1 MNQRRFSNG
10 PDREQVNDL
19 HRGWEHAARIGRPLN
34 VMLSIRPLAD
44 YDPPA
49 FCQFAV
55 RARNKLGTWA
65 RQRDLPFLA
74 AWARECNQDGTG
86 EHLHVLMHVPRK
98 HYSDLEEK
106 LIGWFPEPGAAH
118 VQPADQRVFITETG
132 KRMSAIGYLAKQ
144 MTPQAWYKRGL
155 IRKAGGP
162 ILGKRGGVTRNIGAK
177 AIDAYF
183 NTRASTPTP
192 SAHRGGMICA
202 NRIP

>member
-1 MNQRRFSNG
+1 
-10 PDREQVNDL
+10 
-19 HRGWEHAARIGRPLN
+19 
-34 VMLSIRPLAD
+34 
-44 YDPPA
+44 
-49 FCQFAV
+49 
-55 RARNKLGTWA
+55 
-65 RQRDLPFLA
+65 
-74 AWARECNQDGTG
+74 
-86 EHLHVLMHVPRK
+86 VLMHVPRK

-155 IRKAGGP
+155 IRKPGGP
-162 ILGKRGGVTRNIGAK
+162 ILGNRGGVTRNIGAK